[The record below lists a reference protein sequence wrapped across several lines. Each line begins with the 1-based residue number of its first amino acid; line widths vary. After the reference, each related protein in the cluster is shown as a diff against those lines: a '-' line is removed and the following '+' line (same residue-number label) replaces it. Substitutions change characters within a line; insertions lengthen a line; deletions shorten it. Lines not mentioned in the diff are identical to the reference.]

1 MRALP
6 HLVSVGGDTASAD
19 GAIRDTLRLM
29 AGERSR
35 TQPGG
40 EAIATRL
47 ADILVIQAI
56 RTWLATD
63 PGARSGWLRAL
74 QDERIGRVIE
84 AIHEDAGGEWH
95 LSRMAGLATMSRS
108 SFSARFSELV
118 GEA

>member
-40 EAIATRL
+40 EAVATRL

-56 RTWLATD
+56 RTWLATAPD
-63 PGARSGWLRAL
+63 TGTGWLRAV
-74 QDERIGRVIE
+74 QDERIGRALE
-84 AIHEDAGGEWH
+84 AIHANPGHEWT
-95 LSRMAGLATMSRS
+95 LERRS
-108 SFSARFSELV
+108 EERRVGKAARPR
-118 GEA
+118 EAE